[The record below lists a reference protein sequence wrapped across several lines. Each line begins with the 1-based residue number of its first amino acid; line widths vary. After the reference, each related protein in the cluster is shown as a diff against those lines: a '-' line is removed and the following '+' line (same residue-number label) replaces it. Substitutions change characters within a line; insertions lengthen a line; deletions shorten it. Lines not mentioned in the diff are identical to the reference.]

1 MKAHAPPIDDWS
13 LMARVLQ
20 DPTALSKLYERHRHY
35 VFRLAWGILGE
46 DAAADDVVQ
55 EVFLRLHDGRLRAK
69 PRAKFTTWLYSVVLN
84 IAREQARKRRRVWGD
99 AQAADVLNT
108 HADPTAD
115 PARLD
120 RLRDL
125 GRALATLP
133 IRQRE
138 VVLLRFLEGFDTSE
152 TAEILGCRQ
161 GTVKAHLHR
170 ATRKLQTEIQTPPPL
185 SKETSQ

>member
-1 MKAHAPPIDDWS
+1 MNAAPPSDADWG
-13 LMARVLQ
+13 LMARASQ
-20 DPTALSKLYERHRHY
+20 DQLALSQLYDRHRHY

-55 EVFLRLHDGRLRAK
+55 EVFLRLHDGRLKAQ
-69 PRAKFTTWLYSVVLN
+69 PRAKFTTWLYGVVLN
-84 IAREQARKRRRVWGD
+84 IAREQARRRRRFWGA
-99 AQAADVLNT
+99 AQADEVLST
-108 HADPTAD
+108 HADDQAD

-138 VVLLRFLEGFDTSE
+138 VVLLRFLEGFDTAE

-170 ATRKLQTEIQTPPPL
+170 ATRKLQTEFQSPPPL